1 MKTNSPKSNL
11 FILKSS
17 LKSWRIWLSL
27 ALQDILLRYRGSVIG
42 PFWITV
48 STAITV
54 FSMGILYGILFG
66 MERSNYLPYFT
77 AGLITWQ
84 FISMIVMEST
94 KIFLE
99 SKPYMDNFD
108 LPCLVYV
115 YRMIIRNVIIWA
127 HNLPVYL
134 LIALMYGIDI
144 NLNTLLIL
152 PGLIILS
159 INAALYGTII
169 ALTSARFPDIGAII
183 ANILQVLFFI
193 TPIMWVESALPE
205 RFHAYLKLN
214 PLYYFVNIMRDPLLG
229 KSFQN
234 QDLIAMGIL
243 TFTGAILMIP
253 LIKRY
258 APRVIFWL

>member
-1 MKTNSPKSNL
+1 MKIKSPKSSFSAL
-11 FILKSS
+11 TAS
-17 LKSWRIWLSL
+17 LSSWRIWLSL

-42 PFWITV
+42 PFWITI

-66 MERSNYLPYFT
+66 LERSNYLPYFT

-84 FISMIVMEST
+84 FISMIVLEST

-99 SKPYMDNFD
+99 SKPYLENFD

-115 YRMIIRNVIIWA
+115 FRMIVRNVIIWA

-134 LIALMYGIDI
+134 LIALIYKTEI
-144 NLNTLLIL
+144 NLNILLL
-152 PGLIILS
+152 APGLLLLS
-159 INAALYGTII
+159 INAILYSTII
-169 ALTSARFPDIGAII
+169 ALISARFPDIGAII
-183 ANILQVLFFI
+183 SNILQVLFFI
-193 TPIMWVESALPE
+193 TPIMWVENALPD

-214 PLYYFVNIMRDPLLG
+214 PLYYFVNLLRNPLLG
-229 KSFQN
+229 KSFAAH
-234 QDLIAMGIL
+234 DLIAISIL
-243 TFTGAILMIP
+243 TILGIAFFIP